1 MAIRKIVNIDENK
14 CNGCGQGKPTNR
26 MQQLVQLWHEAFG
39 VAVSTQPTMVDAAT
53 RELRIALIEEEA
65 REFAEA
71 ARAGDMVGMADA
83 LADLLYVTF
92 GAGVTLGIDLDPVLA
107 EVHRSNMTK
116 LWPDGTVPDWDDTND
131 TWGNAPAKDAT
142 IPLVTTGGLNTSLP
156 RSATK

>member
-1 MAIRKIVNIDENK
+1 MTEHCSGCHTQHYPDK

-116 LWPDGTVPDWDDTND
+116 LWPDGTVHYREDGKVLKPPTYS
-131 TWGNAPAKDAT
+131 PANIAGELAKQ
-142 IPLVTTGGLNTSLP
+142 GWNQ
-156 RSATK
+156 